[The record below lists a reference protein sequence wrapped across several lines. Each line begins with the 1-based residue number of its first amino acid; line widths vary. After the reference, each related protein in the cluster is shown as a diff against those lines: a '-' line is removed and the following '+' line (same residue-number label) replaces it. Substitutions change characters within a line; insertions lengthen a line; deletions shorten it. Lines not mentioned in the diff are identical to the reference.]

1 MGKRILWY
9 VFATVLIAGCVPNK
23 RITYLQTDNEP
34 KVGETKNT
42 DTLTR
47 RYTTRFSEYQ
57 LKPGDVISLNVASIT
72 PQEFDFVKKYEEQL
86 GIIRKL
92 NQYEQSNKGSGNTRS
107 NMGGGAGN
115 NGGAANSGTGMSPI
129 TLDRL
134 QSGFIID
141 EEGFLELPYVGRV
154 ELKGKTLP
162 QAESIV
168 REKVRGYF
176 ETPVIRIQLLSFHF
190 TILGEVNTE
199 GRYTVFDQNATIVD
213 AIALASNLTDFADR
227 SQIKI
232 VRRTGVEAQV
242 FYVNMLREDILG
254 QPGFFLQPDDLIIVP
269 PLKARAS
276 RKYTVPTYVM
286 GVSLVTTTLTLIL
299 LLVNLNQ

>member
-1 MGKRILWY
+1 MAKRIFWY
-9 VFATVLIAGCVPNK
+9 VVAMGLIVGCVPNK
-23 RITYLQTDNEP
+23 RITYLQNDSDP
-34 KVGETKNT
+34 KAGEFQNT
-42 DTLTR
+42 DTMKR
-47 RYTTRFSEYQ
+47 RYTTRFAEYQ
-57 LKPGDVISLNVASIT
+57 LKAGDIISLNIASIT

-92 NQYEQSNKGSGNTRS
+92 NQYDQSNKGSGNSRNNS
-107 NMGGGAGN
+107 GGG
-115 NGGAANSGTGMSPI
+115 GGGSGSGSVNGTGDGGISPI
-129 TLDRL
+129 ALDRL

-141 EEGFLELPYVGRV
+141 EEGFLELPYVGKV
-154 ELKGKTLP
+154 ELKGKTIP
-162 QAESIV
+162 QAEALI

-199 GRYTVFDQNATIVD
+199 GRYTIFDQNASIVD

-227 SQIKI
+227 SQIKV
-232 VRRTGVEAQV
+232 VRRTGINAEV

-254 QPGFFLQPDDLIIVP
+254 QPGFYLQPDDFIIVP

-286 GVSLVTTTLTLIL
+286 GV
-299 LLVNLNQ
+299 